1 MNNRLLIAGLSAASL
16 LAACGGGSYNES
28 PIVVTPPLV
37 VINTPP
43 PAATASIAGLV
54 SFTAAQ
60 TALSADAELVVL
72 DDYVLPSD
80 AMDST
85 VAVSTPNDA

>member
-1 MNNRLLIAGLSAASL
+1 MNHRLLIASLCASSL
-16 LAACGGGSYNES
+16 LAACGGGSSTEA
-28 PIVVTPPLV
+28 PVVMMP

-60 TALSADAELVVL
+60 TALSTDAEVVVL
-72 DDYVLPSD
+72 DDYVLPGD
-80 AMDST
+80 AMDAT
-85 VAVSTPNDA
+85 VAVATPNDA

>member
-1 MNNRLLIAGLSAASL
+1 MNQRLLISSLAAACL
-16 LAACGGGSYNES
+16 LAACGGGSSTES
-28 PIVVTPPLV
+28 LV
-37 VINTPP
+37 VVAPVLNTPP
-43 PAATASIAGLV
+43 PTASASIAGLV

-60 TALSADAELVVL
+60 TALSANADVVVL

-85 VAVSTPNDA
+85 VAVPTPNDA

>member
-1 MNNRLLIAGLSAASL
+1 MNHRLLIASSFATCL
-16 LAACGGGSYNES
+16 LAACGGGSYTE
-28 PIVVTPPLV
+28 PPVVTMPT
-37 VINTPP
+37 INTPP
-43 PAATASIAGLV
+43 ATATASIAGLV

-80 AMDST
+80 AMDSA

>member
-1 MNNRLLIAGLSAASL
+1 MNNRLLISSLAAASL
-16 LAACGGGSYNES
+16 LAACGGGSYSE
-28 PIVVTPPLV
+28 PPVVVAP

-60 TALSADAELVVL
+60 TALSAEAEVVVL
-72 DDYVLPSD
+72 DDFVLPSD
-80 AMDST
+80 AMDSA
-85 VAVSTPNDA
+85 VAVPTPNDA

>member
-1 MNNRLLIAGLSAASL
+1 MNKQLLLSSLAAACL
-16 LAACGGGSYNES
+16 LAACGGGDGSSEA
-28 PIVVTPPLV
+28 PVVTP

-54 SFTAAQ
+54 SFTVAQ
-60 TALSADAELVVL
+60 AALSADVDVVVL

-80 AMDST
+80 AMDS
-85 VAVSTPNDA
+85 AVPVPTPNDA